1 NPQPAKCLI
10 AHYVLRH
17 CCACGLSGKIAYYTL
32 SISPAILQH
41 DEGPGFTLFITL
53 HSQVL
58 ASKNVNIIS
67 LLSR

>member
-1 NPQPAKCLI
+1 M

-32 SISPAILQH
+32 SLSPAIVQH
-41 DEGPGFTLFITL
+41 DENPGFTLFIPL
-53 HSQVL
+53 SSQVI

-67 LLSR
+67 SLSR